1 MNYYSMTDESIAA
14 EMGQRIEDRRLESN
28 LSQAVVA
35 EEVGISE
42 VTYRNAVKGKVKLSV
57 LIGILRSLGEL
68 DQLDSLLP
76 KRPFSPVERMKLEGK
91 KRQRA
96 SRTKPPSRV
105 DNEQP
110 EW

>member
-1 MNYYSMTDESIAA
+1 MNYYAMTDEAIAA
-14 EMGQRIEDRRLESN
+14 EIGFRIESRRLENN

-76 KRPFSPVERMKLEGK
+76 ERPFSPVERMKLEGK

-96 SRTKPPSRV
+96 SRVSDPADKDEPL
-105 DNEQP
+105 
-110 EW
+110 W